1 MTFTWQPSTKPRVIT
16 VLSRKKANSKNSKV
30 PLTTIALI
38 NSLTA
43 IGAVVVVVA
52 PTQVSML
59 S

>member
-16 VLSRKKANSKNSKV
+16 VLSRKKENLKNSKV
-30 PLTTIALI
+30 PLALTALI

-43 IGAVVVVVA
+43 IGAVVVVDA